1 MDPYP
6 LLGGLL
12 SCRGKGFCGTC
23 AVIVDEPDAL
33 SAPSKRE
40 ARYLRKQGDF
50 PGLRLSCQATLAG
63 DVRRLLR
70 QGLSQ
75 LAEPLRS
82 VLILREV
89 LGYKYEEMAEALE
102 IPLNTVRVY
111 LHRGRKRM
119 RDHLAEVYVND
130 A

>member
-1 MDPYP
+1 MLHRVHFRKENITVHAAAGANLRQACLDHDVDPYP

-63 DVRRLLR
+63 DVTIDTDPDTRPNWRTHSFYSGQPTR
-70 QGLSQ
+70 SW
-75 LAEPLRS
+75 EPA
-82 VLILREV
+82 V
-89 LGYKYEEMAEALE
+89 
-102 IPLNTVRVY
+102 
-111 LHRGRKRM
+111 
-119 RDHLAEVYVND
+119 
-130 A
+130 